1 MRPRP
6 IMETS
11 WRAEVDS
18 AILTRMVLI
27 QSSPVDNFVL
37 VEVLEAEDNTGGV
50 EDGPGLGED
59 VGVDVHHQVAAGR
72 VLHHKADVALQHGC
86 HLLQCLKEEKMKD
99 PNLCLEAG
107 EEIDK
112 ERVSHRVCDFKDP
125 LLS

>member
-11 WRAEVDS
+11 WRAEVDT

-59 VGVDVHHQVAAGR
+59 VGVDVHHQVAPRGI
-72 VLHHKADVALQHGC
+72 LHYKAHVTLENQ
-86 HLLQCLKEEKMKD
+86 
-99 PNLCLEAG
+99 NL
-107 EEIDK
+107 
-112 ERVSHRVCDFKDP
+112 
-125 LLS
+125 

>member
-1 MRPRP
+1 
-6 IMETS
+6 METS
-11 WRAEVDS
+11 WRAEVDT
-18 AILTRMVLI
+18 AVLTRLVLI

-86 HLLQCLKEEKMKD
+86 QLLQCRKE
-99 PNLCLEAG
+99 
-107 EEIDK
+107 K
-112 ERVSHRVCDFKDP
+112 ENEGSQP
-125 LLS
+125 LFGSRRRD